1 MSPTKNPDITLFFL
15 NASRAIR
22 IAFLLEALNL
32 PYKLVTADR
41 APNGLAP
48 PDFKAQIRAAG
59 QPLGKSP
66 TMKDG
71 GLVVTESGSIT
82 EYMLETYDT
91 GHNLLPAAAEDPA
104 ARAKVREWLYAAEGT
119 FMLHAMAILYA
130 RWQLPDTEEIRA
142 GILPG
147 LEEKLA
153 VNVCNSFDWLEGEL
167 VAQRNRGSGWLVGDG
182 LTAADIVVQF
192 SVQFIMERRLGVGG
206 RGEGR
211 WKEVEAWLGRTE
223 QDDAYLRAVQKTG
236 YSLDGEFRK

>member
-1 MSPTKNPDITLFFL
+1 MSTNKSPEITLYFL

-22 IAFLLEALNL
+22 IAFLMEALDL

-66 TMKDG
+66 TVTDG
-71 GLVVTESGSIT
+71 SLVVTESGSIT
-82 EYMLETYDT
+82 GYLLETYDIS
-91 GHNLLPAAAEDPA
+91 HRLLPREGPA
-104 ARAKVREWLYAAEGT
+104 RHKVREWMYAAEGT

-130 RWQLPDTEEIRA
+130 RWQLPDTEEVRD
-142 GILPG
+142 GILP
-147 LEEKLA
+147 EMEKKLA
-153 VNVCNSFDWLEGEL
+153 FNVGNDFDWLEGEL
-167 VAQRNRGSGWLVGDG
+167 AAQKARGSGWLVGEG
-182 LTAADIVVQF
+182 LTSADVVMQF
-192 SVQFIMERRLGVGG
+192 SVQFIMERKLGVGG

-223 QDDAYLRAVQKTG
+223 EHDAYRRAVQKTG
-236 YSLDGEFRK
+236 YSLDGNFRK